1 MDRSKQS
8 VSVQEKVS
16 TTYFRH
22 LNDILRCKIAITRN
36 KINLYMPPDWFAVD
50 VDPDTGEY
58 SNDRYYVTANKK
70 WFDANKHRN
79 PSPQLVSYMDLQRFI
94 KAQIRYDEQH
104 LEVLTVAYDDE
115 MRKYPDYEPEN
126 LEVIKDKYGLTQDY
140 VNESMKSSWDGYVE
154 RVSELDRLEKILA
167 ELDDPLRREDI
178 LHRMRPRYTQT
189 QNTDDDL
196 YEEAVSIIAR
206 TQIAS
211 TSYLQHHLS
220 IGYTKATMIMKR
232 LEDNGIVGSGDG
244 ISKRTILINEDGTKR
259 DGV

>member
-1 MDRSKQS
+1 MTKQD
-8 VSVQEKVS
+8 QQDTIQGKVS
-16 TTYFRH
+16 IAYFRH
-22 LNDILRCKIAITRN
+22 LNDVLRCKIAIAKN
-36 KINLYMPPDWFAVD
+36 KINLYMLPDWFAID
-50 VDPDTGEY
+50 VDPGTGEY
-58 SNDRYYVTANKK
+58 SNDRRYVTANKK
-70 WFDANKHRN
+70 WFEANKHRK
-79 PSPQLVSYMDLQRFI
+79 PSLQLVSYTDMQRFI
-94 KAQIRYDEQH
+94 KAQIKYDERH
-104 LEVLTVAYDDE
+104 LEELGEAYDTE
-115 MRKYPDYEPEN
+115 LMEYSDYEPEN

-154 RVSELDRLEKILA
+154 RASELNRLEMILA
-167 ELDDPLRREDI
+167 ELDDPLRREDV

-196 YEEAVSIIAR
+196 FEEAVSIIAR

-244 ISKRTILINEDGTKR
+244 ISKRTILINEDGTER
-259 DGV
+259 DDI